1 MGDISGFF
9 SPQMDQKDVQP
20 PVSSNADLQRVL
32 AQALGGQGAAPISFA
47 GGLTQGL
54 QRGMTPSNMG
64 AIGGKL
70 GSIGAPG
77 APANIAS
84 PDKMATALIPTGS
97 R

>member
-1 MGDISGFF
+1 
-9 SPQMDQKDVQP
+9 
-20 PVSSNADLQRVL
+20 
-32 AQALGGQGAAPISFA
+32 
-47 GGLTQGL
+47 
-54 QRGMTPSNMG
+54 MTPSNMG